1 MQLDEIDWIFVV
13 AVIFGA
19 VGSVIGQIESII
31 GSEALAYFVLALK
44 VLSAVL
50 SIAFAIFKFLRL
62 KPYEVV
68 LTDKDFSL
76 NGDDYIHKIAQ
87 SSHKKGSH
95 PSVHTSLLLSD
106 GSVQSI
112 DIYDEADGDGNV
124 VIAHA
129 GTSFDDKGR
138 KLRVIIKA

>member
-44 VLSAVL
+44 ILSAVL
-50 SIAFAIFKFLRL
+50 SIAFAVFKFLRL

-68 LTDKDFSL
+68 LTDKDFL
-76 NGDDYIHKIAQ
+76 RDGNNYIHKIEK
-87 SSHKKGSH
+87 SHHKKGSH
-95 PSVHTSLLLSD
+95 PSVQTTLLLSD

-112 DIYDEADGDGNV
+112 DIYDEVDEDGNV
-124 VIAHA
+124 VIAHV

-138 KLRVIIKA
+138 KLRVVVKA